1 MNDQV
6 SQEKVGS
13 AEDLTNYSLGGPE
26 MPRVNEDTLGFH
38 DLELADDLDSVHNA
52 YEPEVQPQ
60 KKAFT
65 RNEKI
70 AMVGGGLLLVCLI
83 VGFAYMG
90 IKLFGNKGGTTPKGV
105 NAEQFSSS
113 ASADSGKSSANNSL
127 QDAENLASALGSS
140 NGFDTNQDQAAQAYL
155 VPPKDPASESL
166 DEGLASASNEDES
179 APQTPLTHVA
189 AEHPGATVGSNAE
202 DQAYDDIVD
211 QASKLNVPGSAIKI
225 DDNVVRQSLAQQG
238 AVLAE
243 ASVQQDRKQIAELR
257 AISSEMQ
264 NSLKSLSASLEQIAK
279 AQEKNSK
286 EQERVSASVAAMA
299 SDLKA
304 LHGTVD
310 TNKKEFNRTLSDA
323 IQRAKVNLEAKATK
337 PVAIAKAPSVA
348 KAPMVKPE
356 PEVINVQLPPH
367 QRVVTQVAPNYE
379 ESRNP
384 PEKCANSAVS
394 SNWRVKGINKTS
406 AYIVRAQDG
415 QGMIVRK
422 DEQVP
427 GFGSAVSFDR
437 YSRQVC
443 TTSGLINR

>member
-6 SQEKVGS
+6 SPERVGS

-26 MPRVNEDTLGFH
+26 MPRANEDSLGFH
-38 DLELADDLDSVHNA
+38 DLEPNDDLDPVHNA

-60 KKAFT
+60 RKGFT
-65 RNEKI
+65 RKEKI
-70 AMVGGGLLLVCLI
+70 AMVAGGLLLVCAI
-83 VGFAYMG
+83 VALAIVA
-90 IKLFGNKGGTTPKGV
+90 IKLFGNKGGPSPRSV
-105 NAEQFSSS
+105 NTEQFSSS
-113 ASADSGKSSANNSL
+113 ASAASGKSGANNSL
-127 QDAENLASALGSS
+127 QDAENLASALGGS
-140 NGFDTNQDQAAQAYL
+140 NGFDTNQEQSSQAYL
-155 VPPKDPASESL
+155 VPPKDPASEGL
-166 DEGLASASNEDES
+166 DEGLASAANEDAS
-179 APQTPLTHVA
+179 APQTPRTHTT
-189 AEHPGATVGSNAE
+189 AEHSSTTVGGNAE
-202 DQAYDDIVD
+202 DKAYDDIVD

-238 AVLAE
+238 AVSAE
-243 ASVQQDRKQIAELR
+243 ASVHQDRKQIAELR

-286 EQERVSASVAAMA
+286 DQERVSASVAAIA

-310 TNKKEFNRTLSDA
+310 SNKKEFNQTLSDA
-323 IQRAKVNLEAKATK
+323 IQRAKANLEAKAPK
-337 PVAIAKAPSVA
+337 PVTIAKAANVV

-356 PEVINVQLPPH
+356 PEVINVQLPPP
-367 QRVVTQVAPNYE
+367 QRVVTQVAPTYE
-379 ESRNP
+379 ESHNP
-384 PEKCANSAVS
+384 AEKCANSAVS